1 MLSLYIPGQPR
12 GKGRPRAVKIGN
24 SLRLYTDAKT
34 RAYETQIASIYKKKY
49 GDKAGFQDKPVTIEI
64 QAVYEIPK
72 SATRA
77 QRRQMMAGEILPL
90 KKPDIDNV
98 VKAIMDALQG
108 DDMAYT
114 DDKQVATITA
124 EKRYETSKQP
134 AGVYVTIKEK
144 ERKTELWQR

>member
-1 MLSLYIPGQPR
+1 MLNIYIPGQPR

-24 SLRLYTDAKT
+24 SVRLYTDAKT

-49 GDKAGFQDKPVTIEI
+49 DEQAGYQDKPVTIEI
-64 QAVYEIPK
+64 QAVYEIPR

-77 QRRQMMAGEILPL
+77 QRRQMEDGELLPL

-108 DDMAYT
+108 DGMAYT

-124 EKRYETSKQP
+124 TKQYETENKP
-134 AGVYVTIKEK
+134 AGVYVTIKEL
-144 ERKTELWQR
+144 ERK